1 MAEANPR
8 EIEFLYDF
16 GGPNSWFVH
25 RAIPAIEAQGKV
37 RFRYVPVLLGGIFKA
52 TGNRP
57 PLMTYGHVEAK
68 VAYDRLEMD
77 RFMARHGITG
87 FRLNP
92 HFPVNTLLAMRGAI
106 AAERLGCGPAY
117 REAMY
122 TALWQDGLKLDEP
135 EVWADVLTRAGLDAA
150 ALGALVQ
157 DEAVKAELVASTERA
172 VARGAFGVPT
182 FFLGDEMW
190 FGKDRLRDVVE
201 AATG

>member
-1 MAEANPR
+1 MT
-8 EIEFLYDF
+8 EIEFIYDF

-25 RAIPAIEAQGKV
+25 RAIPVIEAQGKV

-57 PLMTYGHVEAK
+57 PVMTYGHVESK
-68 VAYDRLEMD
+68 MAYDRLEMD

-87 FRLNP
+87 FKLNP
-92 HFPVNTLLAMRGAI
+92 HFPVNTLLPMRGAV

-117 REAMY
+117 REAMFV
-122 TALWQDGLKLDEP
+122 ALWEQGLKLDEP
-135 EVWADVLTRAGLDAA
+135 AIWADAVSAAGLDAA
-150 ALGALVQ
+150 ALGVLVE
-157 DEAVKAELVASTERA
+157 DPEVKAELVANTEAA

-182 FFLGDEMW
+182 FFIGTEMW

-201 AATG
+201 AAGD

>member
-1 MAEANPR
+1 MTR

-25 RAIPAIEAQGKV
+25 RAIPAIEAGGQV
-37 RFRYVPVLLGGIFKA
+37 CFRYVPVLLGGIFKA

-57 PLMTYGHVEAK
+57 PMLTYGHVAAK

-92 HFPVNTLLAMRGAI
+92 HFPVNTLLAMRGAV

-135 EVWADVLTRAGLDAA
+135 EVWGEVVTKAGLDAA
-150 ALGALVQ
+150 SLGALVQ
-157 DEAVKAELVASTERA
+157 DEGVKAELVASTERA
-172 VARGAFGVPT
+172 VTRGAFGVPT

-201 AATG
+201 AAVSAQ